1 VETREVLRRATLKF
15 TVHLRIT
22 FDIECR
28 SLFEDP
34 NESDAF
40 LQLKLVDVL
49 VVKLQEALKPLL
61 LADPWRLADE
71 CGA

>member
-1 VETREVLRRATLKF
+1 METWKVLWHSTLKF

-22 FDIECR
+22 FNIECR

-40 LQLKLVDVL
+40 LQLKLVNIL
-49 VVKLQEALKPLL
+49 VVKLQEALEPLL
-61 LADPWRLADE
+61 FADPWRLTDE